1 MAICGSSSARRGARR
16 QTFSGTDE
24 RPIWQDRGP
33 TYPDYARVVHEQEQQ
48 LVPLGIPNPRA
59 SLYSETYT
67 SKGPTLTTMINDRL
81 SAIIAGRSAMSDY
94 DALVTD
100 WKTQGG
106 DQIRKEYEQA
116 YSKSAGA

>member
-1 MAICGSSSARRGARR
+1 
-16 QTFSGTDE
+16 
-24 RPIWQDRGP
+24 
-33 TYPDYARVVHEQEQQ
+33 
-48 LVPLGIPNPRA
+48 
-59 SLYSETYT
+59 
-67 SKGPTLTTMINDRL
+67 
-81 SAIIAGRSAMSDY
+81 MSDY